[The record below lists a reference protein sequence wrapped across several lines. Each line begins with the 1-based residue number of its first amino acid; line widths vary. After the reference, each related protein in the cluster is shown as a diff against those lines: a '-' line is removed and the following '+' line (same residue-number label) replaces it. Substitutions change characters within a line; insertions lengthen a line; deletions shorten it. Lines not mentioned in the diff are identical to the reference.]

1 MHFPNYLSAL
11 GITTEPAAEVSLVVQ
26 EYTWFYCNA
35 HGSWS
40 TAMQTSIEFGGAFY
54 AKSSPYYLA
63 TSLYYLA
70 LPRINHKSLA
80 AAFFLVPRNEP
91 DTLLSS
97 PCSAATGAHK
107 SARVWGAR
115 RRGSESL
122 PNMFEQRAAC
132 TAPRTSRIPRW
143 IRAPELLP
151 SCFSKKPRC
160 VPFSSRQRA
169 FWLWTRLA
177 NGRNDGC

>member
-1 MHFPNYLSAL
+1 
-11 GITTEPAAEVSLVVQ
+11 
-26 EYTWFYCNA
+26 
-35 HGSWS
+35 
-40 TAMQTSIEFGGAFY
+40 MQTSIEFGGAFY

-107 SARVWGAR
+107 PARVWGAR
-115 RRGSESL
+115 WWCSESL
-122 PNMFEQRAAC
+122 PNMFYKRAAC
-132 TAPRTSRIPRW
+132 TAPRTSRIP
-143 IRAPELLP
+143 
-151 SCFSKKPRC
+151 
-160 VPFSSRQRA
+160 
-169 FWLWTRLA
+169 
-177 NGRNDGC
+177 G